1 MTNCEYQELVEFL
14 GRKFDEVDRRF
25 DSVEAKLV
33 MHDRRFDSVEATLAE
48 HDERFREILG
58 HFDALYHRLELLQ
71 DEYHAILQAL
81 RRIETL
87 LADERGRRETL
98 ERSVEELKHRMATL
112 QARVEEL
119 EQQIRDG

>member
-1 MTNCEYQELVEFL
+1 MTKSEYQELVEFL

-25 DSVEAKLV
+25 DTVEAKLAE
-33 MHDRRFDSVEATLAE
+33 HDGRFDAVEATLAE
-48 HDERFREILG
+48 HNERFLEILG
-58 HFDALYHRLELLQ
+58 HFDELYRRLDLLQ

-87 LADERGRRETL
+87 LADERGRREAL
-98 ERSVEELKHRMATL
+98 ERSVEDLKHRMATL

-119 EQQIRDG
+119 EQQIRG